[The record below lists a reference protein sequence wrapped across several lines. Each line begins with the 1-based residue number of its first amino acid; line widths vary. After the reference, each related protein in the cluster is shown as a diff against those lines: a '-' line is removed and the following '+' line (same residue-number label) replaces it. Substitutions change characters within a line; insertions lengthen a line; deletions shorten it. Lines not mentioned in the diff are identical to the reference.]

1 MSESSTMDYGQYE
14 STYPSYD
21 SQRRDRLAEVVND
34 YLGDNDVPARRFYE
48 HLVAE
53 ITEMAD
59 YHEGQLNKAKEM
71 LDLINGTRFKD
82 LEF

>member
-14 STYPSYD
+14 PTYPSYD
-21 SQRRDRLAEVVND
+21 SQRRDRLAEVVHD
-34 YLGDNDVPARRFYE
+34 YLEDNDVPARRFYE
-48 HLVAE
+48 HLIAE
-53 ITEMAD
+53 ITEMAE